1 MKPSTILPACCV
13 TLLCL
18 LTTEVFGQSEVP
30 KSEAGAPIAAG
41 KSAQIEFEISKGKLL
56 LENLA
61 GVPIKHARNMEA
73 TLQNVSEVL
82 RDIYPNVNITLAP
95 GLENLI
101 IGDLK
106 LRLSSMR
113 LNDVLQAMELASGA
127 KFSVR
132 GSQTSF
138 LLAPAQQQGSRK
150 TEVFNLSTFLQ
161 GLEERDERSV
171 GVAVEQVKELILQ
184 TYAELK
190 PKETTQPSFQ
200 FHSGA
205 NLLIMIGEPEAL
217 EVATKVVNALQP
229 QPAIGGGF
237 GGGILFPKPAPMTKQ
252 RRAIMNKLESIQM
265 NSVQFD
271 NLPLSEVIRF
281 LVRESK
287 MLDAEK
293 RGVNFMVNPNMPAAS
308 RGAGFAATVDPA
320 TGLPVPSQAS
330 EPVDLDAI
338 TIRILPA
345 LEKVRLIDVLDA
357 IVKVA
362 DHPLKYCV
370 TDYAVVF
377 SLRSTEEPADAFGG
391 FPGAAGR

>member
-18 LTTEVFGQSEVP
+18 LTTGVFGQSELP
-30 KSEAGAPIAAG
+30 QSETGAPIVAG
-41 KSAQIEFEISKGKLL
+41 KSAQLEFEISKGKLL

-61 GVPIKHARNMEA
+61 GAPIKHTKNVEA
-73 TLQNVSEVL
+73 TLQNVTEVL
-82 RDIYPNVNITLAP
+82 RDIYPDFNITLAP

-138 LLAPAQQQGSRK
+138 LLAPVRQQVSRK

-161 GLEERDERSV
+161 GLEERDDKSV
-171 GVAVEQVKELILQ
+171 ASAVNQVRELILE
-184 TYAELK
+184 TYAELN

-217 EVATKVVNALQP
+217 EVATKVVNALQR
-229 QPAIGGGF
+229 QPAIGGGL

-265 NSVQFD
+265 NSVRLEG
-271 NLPLSEVIRF
+271 LPLGEVVVW
-281 LVRESK
+281 LVKESK
-287 MLDAEK
+287 ALDPEK
-293 RGVNFMVNPNMPAAS
+293 RGVNFLINPNQPAS
-308 RGAGFAATVDPA
+308 GPGATIVVRVDPT
-320 TGLPVPSQAS
+320 TGLPVESQKS

-338 TIRILPA
+338 AIRILPA

-362 DHPLKYCV
+362 DHPLKYSV
-370 TDYAVVF
+370 TDYAVIF
-377 SLRSTEEPADAFGG
+377 SLRSPEDPADAFGG